1 MNKYQPCPHQLE
13 EEQRRVQRVRDEG
26 HSQHYIDC
34 GQNQHG
40 HPVAPDKVEQTKHDL
55 FGITGQDALRLAG
68 ISEDEIPA
76 IQQDW
81 FKLAYQR
88 ADQVKVI
95 EGIPEMLNTLAN
107 REDAKIAIAT
117 SKLADEYQEYFVNKY
132 NFAKLFKVAVTSA
145 DTKKHK
151 PDPDPIL
158 AAMDKMGADPATTVY
173 VGDTINDMKAAH
185 AAGAK
190 FAGALYSSANPD
202 SIKDADFPLI
212 KPADL
217 LVI

>member
-1 MNKYQPCPHQLE
+1 MNKMAQKIE
-13 EEQRRVQRVRDEG
+13 NFIFD
-26 HSQHYIDC
+26 ID
-34 GQNQHG
+34 GTLIDTIDMYMPAMIDTLAQHG

-55 FGITGQDALRLAG
+55 FGITGRDALRLAG
-68 ISEDEIPA
+68 ISEEEIPEMLK
-76 IQQDW
+76 DW
-81 FKLAYQR
+81 FDLAYQR
-88 ADQVKVI
+88 ADRAKVI

-107 REDAKIAIAT
+107 RKDAKIAIAT

-132 NFAKLFKVAVTSA
+132 DFAKLFKVAITSA

-151 PDPDPIL
+151 PAPDPIL

-202 SIKDADFPLI
+202 SIKEADFPLM

-217 LVI
+217 LAI

>member
-1 MNKYQPCPHQLE
+1 MNKMAQKIE
-13 EEQRRVQRVRDEG
+13 NFIFD
-26 HSQHYIDC
+26 ID
-34 GQNQHG
+34 GTLIDTIDTYMPAMIDTLAQHG

-55 FGITGQDALRLAG
+55 FGITGRDALRLAG
-68 ISEDEIPA
+68 ISEEEIPEMLK
-76 IQQDW
+76 DW
-81 FKLAYQR
+81 FDLAYQR
-88 ADQVKVI
+88 ADRAKVI

-132 NFAKLFKVAVTSA
+132 DFAKLFKVAITSA

-151 PDPDPIL
+151 PAPDPIL

-202 SIKDADFPLI
+202 SIKDADFPLM

-217 LVI
+217 LKI

>member
-1 MNKYQPCPHQLE
+1 MNKMAQKIE
-13 EEQRRVQRVRDEG
+13 NFIFD
-26 HSQHYIDC
+26 ID
-34 GQNQHG
+34 GTLIDTIDMYMPAMIDTLAQHG

-55 FGITGQDALRLAG
+55 FGITGRDALRLAG
-68 ISEDEIPA
+68 ISEEEIPEMLK
-76 IQQDW
+76 DW
-81 FKLAYQR
+81 FDLAYQR
-88 ADQVKVI
+88 ANRAKVI

-132 NFAKLFKVAVTSA
+132 DFAKLFKVAITSA

-151 PDPDPIL
+151 PAPDPIL

-202 SIKDADFPLI
+202 SIKDADFPLM

-217 LVI
+217 LKI

>member
-1 MNKYQPCPHQLE
+1 MNKMAQKIE
-13 EEQRRVQRVRDEG
+13 NFIFD
-26 HSQHYIDC
+26 ID
-34 GQNQHG
+34 GTLIDTIDMYMPAMIDTLAQHG
-40 HPVAPDKVEQTKHDL
+40 HLVAPDKVEQTKHDL

-88 ADQVKVI
+88 ADRAKVI

-107 REDAKIAIAT
+107 RKDAKIAIAT

-132 NFAKLFKVAVTSA
+132 DFAKLFKVAITSA

-151 PDPDPIL
+151 PAPDPIL

-190 FAGALYSSANPD
+190 FASALYSSANPD
-202 SIKDADFPLI
+202 SIKDADFPLM

-217 LVI
+217 LAI

>member
-1 MNKYQPCPHQLE
+1 MNRMAQKIE
-13 EEQRRVQRVRDEG
+13 NFIFD
-26 HSQHYIDC
+26 ID
-34 GQNQHG
+34 GTLIDTIDMYMPAMIDTLAQHG

-55 FGITGQDALRLAG
+55 FGITGRDALRLAG
-68 ISEDEIPA
+68 ISEEEIPEMLK
-76 IQQDW
+76 DW
-81 FKLAYQR
+81 FDLAYQR
-88 ADQVKVI
+88 ADRAKVI

-132 NFAKLFKVAVTSA
+132 DFAKLFKVAITSA

-151 PDPDPIL
+151 PAPDPIL
-158 AAMDKMGADPATTVY
+158 AAMNKMGADPATTVY

-202 SIKDADFPLI
+202 SIKDSDFPLM

-217 LVI
+217 LEI

>member
-1 MNKYQPCPHQLE
+1 MAQKIENFIF
-13 EEQRRVQRVRDEG
+13 D
-26 HSQHYIDC
+26 ID
-34 GQNQHG
+34 GTLIDTIDMYMPAMIDTLAQHG

-55 FGITGQDALRLAG
+55 FGITGRDALRLAG
-68 ISEDEIPA
+68 ISEEEITEMLKY
-76 IQQDW
+76 W
-81 FKLAYQR
+81 FDIAYQR
-88 ADQVKVI
+88 ADQAKVI

-132 NFAKLFKVAVTSA
+132 DFAKLFKVAITSA

-151 PDPDPIL
+151 PAPDPIL
-158 AAMDKMGADPATTVY
+158 AAMNKMGADPATTVY

-202 SIKDADFPLI
+202 SIKDADFPLM

-217 LVI
+217 LEI

>member
-1 MNKYQPCPHQLE
+1 MAQKIENFIF
-13 EEQRRVQRVRDEG
+13 D
-26 HSQHYIDC
+26 ID
-34 GQNQHG
+34 GTLIDTIDMYMPAMIDTLAQHG

-55 FGITGQDALRLAG
+55 FGITGRDALRLAG
-68 ISEDEIPA
+68 ISEEEIPEMLK
-76 IQQDW
+76 DW
-81 FKLAYQR
+81 FDLAYQR
-88 ADQVKVI
+88 ADRAKVI

-132 NFAKLFKVAVTSA
+132 DFAKLFKVAITSA

-151 PDPDPIL
+151 PAPDPIL
-158 AAMDKMGADPATTVY
+158 AAMDKMGAEPATTVY
-173 VGDTINDMKAAH
+173 VGGTINDMKAAH

-202 SIKDADFPLI
+202 SIKDADFPLM

-217 LVI
+217 LKI

>member
-1 MNKYQPCPHQLE
+1 MAQKIENFIF
-13 EEQRRVQRVRDEG
+13 D
-26 HSQHYIDC
+26 ID
-34 GQNQHG
+34 GTLIDTIDMYMPAMIDTLAQHG

-55 FGITGQDALRLAG
+55 FGITGRDALRLAG
-68 ISEDEIPA
+68 ISEEEIPEMLK
-76 IQQDW
+76 DW
-81 FKLAYQR
+81 FDLAYQR
-88 ADQVKVI
+88 ADRAKVI

-132 NFAKLFKVAVTSA
+132 DFAKLFKVAITSA

-151 PDPDPIL
+151 PAPDPIL

-190 FAGALYSSANPD
+190 VAGALYSSANPD
-202 SIKDADFPLI
+202 SIKDADFPLM

-217 LVI
+217 LKI

>member
-1 MNKYQPCPHQLE
+1 MAQKIENFIF
-13 EEQRRVQRVRDEG
+13 D
-26 HSQHYIDC
+26 ID
-34 GQNQHG
+34 GTLIDTIDMYMPAMIDTLAQHG

-55 FGITGQDALRLAG
+55 FGITGRDALRLAG
-68 ISEDEIPA
+68 ISEEEIPEMLK
-76 IQQDW
+76 DW
-81 FKLAYQR
+81 FDLAYQR
-88 ADQVKVI
+88 ADQAKVI

-117 SKLADEYQEYFVNKY
+117 SKLADEYQEYFINKY
-132 NFAKLFKVAVTSA
+132 DFAKLFKVAITSA

-151 PDPDPIL
+151 PAPDPIL
-158 AAMDKMGADPATTVY
+158 AAMNKMGADPATTVY

-202 SIKDADFPLI
+202 SIKDADFPLM

-217 LVI
+217 LDRKSVV

>member
-1 MNKYQPCPHQLE
+1 MAQKIENFIF
-13 EEQRRVQRVRDEG
+13 D
-26 HSQHYIDC
+26 ID
-34 GQNQHG
+34 GTLIDTIDMYMPAMIDTLAQHG

-132 NFAKLFKVAVTSA
+132 DFAKLFKVAITSA

-151 PDPDPIL
+151 PAPDPIL

-202 SIKDADFPLI
+202 SIKDADFPLM
-212 KPADL
+212 KPTDL
-217 LVI
+217 LEI

>member
-1 MNKYQPCPHQLE
+1 MNKMAQKIE
-13 EEQRRVQRVRDEG
+13 NFIFD
-26 HSQHYIDC
+26 ID
-34 GQNQHG
+34 GTLIDTIDMYMPAMIDTLAQHG

-55 FGITGQDALRLAG
+55 FGITGRDALRLAG
-68 ISEDEIPA
+68 ISEEEIPEMLK
-76 IQQDW
+76 DW
-81 FKLAYQR
+81 FDLAYQR
-88 ADQVKVI
+88 ADRAKVI

-132 NFAKLFKVAVTSA
+132 DFAKLFKVAITSA
-145 DTKKHK
+145 NTKKHK
-151 PDPDPIL
+151 PAPDPIL

-202 SIKDADFPLI
+202 SIKDADFPLM

-217 LVI
+217 LKI

>member
-1 MNKYQPCPHQLE
+1 MAQKIENFIF
-13 EEQRRVQRVRDEG
+13 D
-26 HSQHYIDC
+26 ID
-34 GQNQHG
+34 GTLIDTIDMYMPAMIDTLAQHG

-68 ISEDEIPA
+68 ISEEEIPEMLK
-76 IQQDW
+76 DW
-81 FKLAYQR
+81 FDLAYQR
-88 ADQVKVI
+88 ADRAKVI

-132 NFAKLFKVAVTSA
+132 DFAKLFKVAITSA

-151 PDPDPIL
+151 PAPDPIL
-158 AAMDKMGADPATTVY
+158 AAMNKMGADPATTVY

-202 SIKDADFPLI
+202 SIKDADFPLM

-217 LVI
+217 LEI

>member
-1 MNKYQPCPHQLE
+1 MNKMAQKIE
-13 EEQRRVQRVRDEG
+13 NFIFD
-26 HSQHYIDC
+26 ID
-34 GQNQHG
+34 GTLIDTIDMYMPAMIDTLAQHG
-40 HPVAPDKVEQTKHDL
+40 HPVAPDKVEQTKHEL
-55 FGITGQDALRLAG
+55 FGITGRDALRLAG
-68 ISEDEIPA
+68 ISEDEIPEMLK
-76 IQQDW
+76 DW
-81 FKLAYQR
+81 FDLAYQR
-88 ADQVKVI
+88 ADQAKVI
-95 EGIPEMLNTLAN
+95 EGILEMLNTLAN

-132 NFAKLFKVAVTSA
+132 DFAKLFKVAITSA

-151 PDPDPIL
+151 PAPDPIL
-158 AAMDKMGADPATTVY
+158 AAMNKMGADPATTVY

-202 SIKDADFPLI
+202 SIKDADFPLM

-217 LVI
+217 LEI

>member
-1 MNKYQPCPHQLE
+1 MAQKIENFIF
-13 EEQRRVQRVRDEG
+13 D
-26 HSQHYIDC
+26 ID
-34 GQNQHG
+34 GTLIDTIDMYMPAMIDTLAQHG

-55 FGITGQDALRLAG
+55 FGITGRDALRLAG
-68 ISEDEIPA
+68 ISEEEIPEMLK
-76 IQQDW
+76 DW
-81 FKLAYQR
+81 FDLAYQR
-88 ADQVKVI
+88 ADRAKVI

-132 NFAKLFKVAVTSA
+132 DFAKLFKVAITSA

-151 PDPDPIL
+151 PAPDPIL
-158 AAMDKMGADPATTVY
+158 AAMDKMGADLATTVY

-202 SIKDADFPLI
+202 SIKDADFPLM

-217 LVI
+217 LKI

>member
-1 MNKYQPCPHQLE
+1 MNKMAQKIE
-13 EEQRRVQRVRDEG
+13 NFIFD
-26 HSQHYIDC
+26 ID
-34 GQNQHG
+34 GTLIDTIDMYMPAMIDTLAQHG

-55 FGITGQDALRLAG
+55 FGITGRDALRLAG
-68 ISEDEIPA
+68 ISEEEIPEMLK
-76 IQQDW
+76 DW
-81 FKLAYQR
+81 FDLAYQR
-88 ADQVKVI
+88 ADQAKVI

-132 NFAKLFKVAVTSA
+132 DFAKLFKVAITSA

-151 PDPDPIL
+151 PAPDPIL
-158 AAMDKMGADPATTVY
+158 AAMNKMGADPATTVY

-202 SIKDADFPLI
+202 SIKDADFPLM

-217 LVI
+217 LEI

>member
-1 MNKYQPCPHQLE
+1 MAQKIENFIF
-13 EEQRRVQRVRDEG
+13 D
-26 HSQHYIDC
+26 ID
-34 GQNQHG
+34 GTLIDTIDMYMPAMIDTLAQYG

-55 FGITGQDALRLAG
+55 FGITGRDALRLAG
-68 ISEDEIPA
+68 ISEEEIPEMLK
-76 IQQDW
+76 DW
-81 FKLAYQR
+81 FDLAYQR
-88 ADQVKVI
+88 ADRAKVI
-95 EGIPEMLNTLAN
+95 EGIPDMLNTLAN

-132 NFAKLFKVAVTSA
+132 DFAKLFKVAITSA

-151 PDPDPIL
+151 PAPDPIL

-202 SIKDADFPLI
+202 SIKDADFPLM

-217 LVI
+217 LEI

>member
-1 MNKYQPCPHQLE
+1 MAQKIENFIF
-13 EEQRRVQRVRDEG
+13 D
-26 HSQHYIDC
+26 ID
-34 GQNQHG
+34 GTLIDTIDMYMPAMIDTLAQHG

-55 FGITGQDALRLAG
+55 FGITGRDALRLAG
-68 ISEDEIPA
+68 ISEEEIPEMLK
-76 IQQDW
+76 DW
-81 FKLAYQR
+81 FDLAYQR
-88 ADQVKVI
+88 ADRAKVI

-132 NFAKLFKVAVTSA
+132 DFAKLFKVAITSA

-151 PDPDPIL
+151 PAPDPIL

-190 FAGALYSSANPD
+190 FAGALYSYANPD
-202 SIKDADFPLI
+202 SIKDADFPLM

-217 LVI
+217 LKI

>member
-1 MNKYQPCPHQLE
+1 MAQKIENFIF
-13 EEQRRVQRVRDEG
+13 D
-26 HSQHYIDC
+26 ID
-34 GQNQHG
+34 GTLIDTIDMYMPAMIDTLAQHG

-55 FGITGQDALRLAG
+55 FGITGRDALRLAG
-68 ISEDEIPA
+68 ISEEEIPEMLK
-76 IQQDW
+76 DW
-81 FKLAYQR
+81 FDLAYQR
-88 ADQVKVI
+88 ADRAKVI

-132 NFAKLFKVAVTSA
+132 DFAKLFKVAITSA

-151 PDPDPIL
+151 PAPDPIL

-190 FAGALYSSANPD
+190 FAGALYYSANPD
-202 SIKDADFPLI
+202 SIKDADFPLM

-217 LVI
+217 LKI

>member
-1 MNKYQPCPHQLE
+1 MNKMAQKIE
-13 EEQRRVQRVRDEG
+13 NFIFD
-26 HSQHYIDC
+26 ID
-34 GQNQHG
+34 GTLIDTIDMYMPAMIDTLAQHG

-132 NFAKLFKVAVTSA
+132 DFAKLFKVAITSA

-151 PDPDPIL
+151 PAPDPIL

-202 SIKDADFPLI
+202 SIKDADFPLM

-217 LVI
+217 LEI

>member
-1 MNKYQPCPHQLE
+1 MNKMAQKIE
-13 EEQRRVQRVRDEG
+13 NFIFD
-26 HSQHYIDC
+26 ID
-34 GQNQHG
+34 GTLIDTIDMYMPAMIDTLAQHG

-55 FGITGQDALRLAG
+55 FGITGRDALRLAG
-68 ISEDEIPA
+68 INEEEIPEMLK
-76 IQQDW
+76 DW
-81 FKLAYQR
+81 FDLAYQR
-88 ADQVKVI
+88 ADRAKVI

-107 REDAKIAIAT
+107 RKDAKIAIAT

-132 NFAKLFKVAVTSA
+132 DFAKLFKVAVTSA

-151 PDPDPIL
+151 PAPDPIL

-173 VGDTINDMKAAH
+173 VGDTVNDMKAAH

-202 SIKDADFPLI
+202 SIKDADFPLM

-217 LVI
+217 LAI

>member
-1 MNKYQPCPHQLE
+1 MAQKIENFIF
-13 EEQRRVQRVRDEG
+13 D
-26 HSQHYIDC
+26 ID
-34 GQNQHG
+34 GTLIDTIDMYMPAMIDTLAQHG

-55 FGITGQDALRLAG
+55 FGITGRDALRLAG
-68 ISEDEIPA
+68 ISEEEIPEMLK
-76 IQQDW
+76 DW
-81 FKLAYQR
+81 FDLAYQR
-88 ADQVKVI
+88 ADQAKVI

-132 NFAKLFKVAVTSA
+132 DFAKLFKVAITSA

-151 PDPDPIL
+151 PAPDPIL
-158 AAMDKMGADPATTVY
+158 AAMNKMGADPATTVY

-202 SIKDADFPLI
+202 SIKDADFPLM
-212 KPADL
+212 KPVDL
-217 LVI
+217 LEI

>member
-1 MNKYQPCPHQLE
+1 MAQKIENFIF
-13 EEQRRVQRVRDEG
+13 D
-26 HSQHYIDC
+26 ID
-34 GQNQHG
+34 GTLIDTIDMYMPAMIDTLAQHG

-55 FGITGQDALRLAG
+55 FGITGRDALRLAG
-68 ISEDEIPA
+68 ISEEEIPEMLK
-76 IQQDW
+76 DW
-81 FKLAYQR
+81 FDLAYQR
-88 ADQVKVI
+88 ADQAKVI

-117 SKLADEYQEYFVNKY
+117 SKLADEYQEYFINKY
-132 NFAKLFKVAVTSA
+132 DFAKLFKVAITSA

-151 PDPDPIL
+151 PAPDPIL
-158 AAMDKMGADPATTVY
+158 AAMNKMGADPATTVY

-202 SIKDADFPLI
+202 SIKDADFPLM

-217 LVI
+217 LEI

>member
-1 MNKYQPCPHQLE
+1 MAQKIENFIF
-13 EEQRRVQRVRDEG
+13 D
-26 HSQHYIDC
+26 ID
-34 GQNQHG
+34 GTLIDTIDMYMPAMIDTLAQHG

-88 ADQVKVI
+88 ADQVKVFD
-95 EGIPEMLNTLAN
+95 GIPEMLNALAN

-132 NFAKLFKVAVTSA
+132 DFAKLFKVAITSA

-151 PDPDPIL
+151 PAPDPIL

-202 SIKDADFPLI
+202 SIKDADFPLM

-217 LVI
+217 LEI

>member
-1 MNKYQPCPHQLE
+1 MNKMAQKIE
-13 EEQRRVQRVRDEG
+13 NFIFD
-26 HSQHYIDC
+26 ID
-34 GQNQHG
+34 GTLIDTIDMYMPAMIDVLAQHG

-95 EGIPEMLNTLAN
+95 EGIPEMLTTLAN
-107 REDAKIAIAT
+107 REDARIAIAT

-132 NFAKLFKVAVTSA
+132 DFAKLFKVAITSA

-151 PDPDPIL
+151 PAPDPIL

-173 VGDTINDMKAAH
+173 VGDTINDMTAAH

-202 SIKDADFPLI
+202 SIKDADFPLM

-217 LVI
+217 LEI

>member
-1 MNKYQPCPHQLE
+1 MNKMAQKIE
-13 EEQRRVQRVRDEG
+13 NFIFD
-26 HSQHYIDC
+26 ID
-34 GQNQHG
+34 GTLIDTIDMYMPAMIDTLAQHG

-107 REDAKIAIAT
+107 REDARIAIAT

-132 NFAKLFKVAVTSA
+132 DFAKLFKVAITSA

-151 PDPDPIL
+151 PAPDPIL
-158 AAMDKMGADPATTVY
+158 AAIDKMGADPATTVY

-202 SIKDADFPLI
+202 SIKDSDFPLM

-217 LVI
+217 LEI

>member
-1 MNKYQPCPHQLE
+1 MNKMAQKIE
-13 EEQRRVQRVRDEG
+13 NFIFD
-26 HSQHYIDC
+26 ID
-34 GQNQHG
+34 GTLTDTIDMYMPAMIDTLAQHG

-55 FGITGQDALRLAG
+55 FGITGRDALRLAG
-68 ISEDEIPA
+68 ISEEEIPEMLK
-76 IQQDW
+76 DW
-81 FKLAYQR
+81 FDLAYQR
-88 ADQVKVI
+88 ADRAKVI

-132 NFAKLFKVAVTSA
+132 DFAKLFKVAITSA

-151 PDPDPIL
+151 PAPDPIL

-202 SIKDADFPLI
+202 SIKDADFPLM

-217 LVI
+217 LKI

>member
-1 MNKYQPCPHQLE
+1 MAQKIENFIF
-13 EEQRRVQRVRDEG
+13 D
-26 HSQHYIDC
+26 ID
-34 GQNQHG
+34 GTLIDTIDMYMPAMIDTLAQHG

-55 FGITGQDALRLAG
+55 FGITGRDALRLAG
-68 ISEDEIPA
+68 ISEEEIPEMLK
-76 IQQDW
+76 DW
-81 FKLAYQR
+81 FDLAYQR
-88 ADQVKVI
+88 ADQAKVI

-132 NFAKLFKVAVTSA
+132 DFAKLFKVAITSA

-151 PDPDPIL
+151 PAPDPIL
-158 AAMDKMGADPATTVY
+158 AAMNKMGADPATTVY

-190 FAGALYSSANPD
+190 FAGALSSSANPD
-202 SIKDADFPLI
+202 SIKDADFPLM

-217 LVI
+217 LEI

>member
-1 MNKYQPCPHQLE
+1 MNKMAQKIE
-13 EEQRRVQRVRDEG
+13 NFIFD
-26 HSQHYIDC
+26 ID
-34 GQNQHG
+34 GTLIDTIDMYMPAMIDTLAQHG
-40 HPVAPDKVEQTKHDL
+40 HPVAPDKVEQTKYDL
-55 FGITGQDALRLAG
+55 FGITGRDALRLAG
-68 ISEDEIPA
+68 ISEEEIPEMLK
-76 IQQDW
+76 DW
-81 FKLAYQR
+81 FDLAYQR
-88 ADQVKVI
+88 ADRAKVI
-95 EGIPEMLNTLAN
+95 EGIPEILNTLAN

-132 NFAKLFKVAVTSA
+132 DFAKLFKVAITSA

-151 PDPDPIL
+151 PAPDPIL

-202 SIKDADFPLI
+202 SIKEADFPLM

-217 LVI
+217 LAI

>member
-1 MNKYQPCPHQLE
+1 MAQKIENFIF
-13 EEQRRVQRVRDEG
+13 D
-26 HSQHYIDC
+26 ID
-34 GQNQHG
+34 GTLIDTIDMYMPAMIDTLAQHG

-55 FGITGQDALRLAG
+55 FGITGRDALRLAG
-68 ISEDEIPA
+68 ISEEAIPEMLKV
-76 IQQDW
+76 W
-81 FKLAYQR
+81 FDLAYQR
-88 ADQVKVI
+88 ADRAKVI

-132 NFAKLFKVAVTSA
+132 DFAKLFKVAITSA

-151 PDPDPIL
+151 PAPDPIL

-202 SIKDADFPLI
+202 SIKDADFPLM

-217 LVI
+217 LKI

>member
-1 MNKYQPCPHQLE
+1 MAQKIENFIF
-13 EEQRRVQRVRDEG
+13 D
-26 HSQHYIDC
+26 ID
-34 GQNQHG
+34 GTLIDTIDMYMPAMIDTLAQHG

-55 FGITGQDALRLAG
+55 FGITGRDALRLAG
-68 ISEDEIPA
+68 ISEEEIPEMLK
-76 IQQDW
+76 DW
-81 FKLAYQR
+81 FDLAYQR
-88 ADQVKVI
+88 AARAKVI

-107 REDAKIAIAT
+107 REDEKIAIAT

-132 NFAKLFKVAVTSA
+132 DFAKLFKVAITSA

-151 PDPDPIL
+151 PAPDPIL
-158 AAMDKMGADPATTVY
+158 AAMNKMGADPATTVY

-202 SIKDADFPLI
+202 SIKDADFPLM

-217 LVI
+217 LEI

>member
-1 MNKYQPCPHQLE
+1 MAQKIENFIF
-13 EEQRRVQRVRDEG
+13 D
-26 HSQHYIDC
+26 ID
-34 GQNQHG
+34 GTLIDTIDMYMPAMIDTLAQHG

-55 FGITGQDALRLAG
+55 FGITGRDALRLAG
-68 ISEDEIPA
+68 ISEEEIPEMLK
-76 IQQDW
+76 DW
-81 FKLAYQR
+81 FDLAYQR
-88 ADQVKVI
+88 ADRAKVI

-132 NFAKLFKVAVTSA
+132 DFAKLFKVAITSA

-151 PDPDPIL
+151 PAPDPIL
-158 AAMDKMGADPATTVY
+158 AAMNKIGADPATTVY
-173 VGDTINDMKAAH
+173 IGDTINDMKATH

-202 SIKDADFPLI
+202 SIKDADFPLM

-217 LVI
+217 LEI

>member
-1 MNKYQPCPHQLE
+1 MTQKIKNFIF
-13 EEQRRVQRVRDEG
+13 D
-26 HSQHYIDC
+26 ID
-34 GQNQHG
+34 GTLIDTIDMYMPAMIDTLAQHG

-55 FGITGQDALRLAG
+55 FGITGRDALRLAG
-68 ISEDEIPA
+68 ISEEEIPEMLK
-76 IQQDW
+76 DW
-81 FKLAYQR
+81 FDLAYQR
-88 ADQVKVI
+88 ADRAKVI

-132 NFAKLFKVAVTSA
+132 DFAKLFKVAITSA

-151 PDPDPIL
+151 PAPDPIL

-202 SIKDADFPLI
+202 SIKDADFPLM

-217 LVI
+217 LEI

>member
-1 MNKYQPCPHQLE
+1 MAQKIENFIF
-13 EEQRRVQRVRDEG
+13 D
-26 HSQHYIDC
+26 ID
-34 GQNQHG
+34 GTLIDTIDMYMPAMIDTLAQHG

-68 ISEDEIPA
+68 ISEEEIPEMLK
-76 IQQDW
+76 DW
-81 FKLAYQR
+81 FDLAYQR
-88 ADQVKVI
+88 ADRAKVI

-132 NFAKLFKVAVTSA
+132 DFAKLFKVAITSA

-151 PDPDPIL
+151 PAPDPIL
-158 AAMDKMGADPATTVY
+158 AAMNKMRADPATTVY

-202 SIKDADFPLI
+202 SIKDADFPLM

-217 LVI
+217 LKI

>member
-1 MNKYQPCPHQLE
+1 MNKMAQKIE
-13 EEQRRVQRVRDEG
+13 NFIFD
-26 HSQHYIDC
+26 ID
-34 GQNQHG
+34 GTLIDTIDMYMPAMIDTLAQHG

-68 ISEDEIPA
+68 ISEEEIPEMLK
-76 IQQDW
+76 DW
-81 FKLAYQR
+81 FDLAYQR
-88 ADQVKVI
+88 ADRAKVI

-132 NFAKLFKVAVTSA
+132 DFAKLFKVAITSA

-151 PDPDPIL
+151 PAPDPIL

-202 SIKDADFPLI
+202 SIKDADFPLM

-217 LVI
+217 LEI

>member
-1 MNKYQPCPHQLE
+1 MAQKIENFIF
-13 EEQRRVQRVRDEG
+13 D
-26 HSQHYIDC
+26 ID
-34 GQNQHG
+34 GTLIDTIDMYMPAMIDTLAQHG

-55 FGITGQDALRLAG
+55 FGITGRDALRLAG
-68 ISEDEIPA
+68 INEEEIPEMLK
-76 IQQDW
+76 DW
-81 FKLAYQR
+81 FDLAYQR
-88 ADQVKVI
+88 ADRAKVI

-107 REDAKIAIAT
+107 REDTKIAIAT

-132 NFAKLFKVAVTSA
+132 DFAKLFKVAITSA

-151 PDPDPIL
+151 PAPDPIL

-173 VGDTINDMKAAH
+173 VGDTVNDMKAAH

-202 SIKDADFPLI
+202 SIKDADFPLM

-217 LVI
+217 LAI

>member
-1 MNKYQPCPHQLE
+1 MAQKIENFIF
-13 EEQRRVQRVRDEG
+13 D
-26 HSQHYIDC
+26 ID
-34 GQNQHG
+34 GTLIDTIDMYMPAMIDTLAQHG

-55 FGITGQDALRLAG
+55 FGITGRDALRLAG
-68 ISEDEIPA
+68 ISEEEIPEMLK
-76 IQQDW
+76 DW
-81 FKLAYQR
+81 FDLAYQR
-88 ADQVKVI
+88 ADRAKVI

-107 REDAKIAIAT
+107 RKDAKIAIAT

-132 NFAKLFKVAVTSA
+132 DFAKLFKVAVTSA

-151 PDPDPIL
+151 PAPDPIL

-202 SIKDADFPLI
+202 SIKDADFPLMN
-212 KPADL
+212 PADL
-217 LVI
+217 LAI